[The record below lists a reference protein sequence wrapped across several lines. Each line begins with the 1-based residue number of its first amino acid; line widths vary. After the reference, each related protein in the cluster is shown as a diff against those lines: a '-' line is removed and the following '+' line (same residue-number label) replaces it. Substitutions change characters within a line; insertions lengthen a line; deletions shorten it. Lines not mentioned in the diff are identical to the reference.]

1 MKIRDRVVLITGA
14 SEGIGAACARAFETR
29 GARLSLVARNSERL
43 AAVGGPDT
51 QRIAGDI
58 TSGDIRQKVVARTI
72 ERFGQ
77 IDILINNAGMGL
89 YSAAGN
95 APMED
100 VRRLFELNLFA
111 PLELTQLVI
120 PYMRERRQGAIVNVS
135 SIAGKVTLPWFT
147 LYSVSKFAL
156 GSLTDGLRMELKAF
170 GIHAMTVCPGYV
182 KTEFQAHAL
191 GTRPPDAIMK
201 GRRFAITPE
210 ECAAAIVRG
219 LERDSRTV
227 VVPRIGW
234 IFIALSRLFPRLVE
248 SKLAAINQSPASA

>member
-1 MKIRDRVVLITGA
+1 MQIEGRVVLITGA
-14 SEGIGAACARAFETR
+14 SEGIGAACARAFEKR

-43 AAVGGPDT
+43 AAVGGPGT
-51 QRIAGDI
+51 LRTAGDI
-58 TSGDIRQKVVARTI
+58 TSGEIRQTAVVRTI

-89 YSAAGN
+89 YSAAWN
-95 APMED
+95 TPMED

-111 PLELTQLVI
+111 PLELTQLVV
-120 PYMRERRQGAIVNVS
+120 PYMRERKRGAIVNIS

-156 GSLTDGLRMELKAF
+156 GSLTDGLRMELKPC

-191 GTRPPDAIMK
+191 GTRSPDAIMK

-210 ECAAAIVRG
+210 ECAGAIAHGV
-219 LERDSRTV
+219 ERDARTV
-227 VVPRIGW
+227 MVPRMGW
-234 IFIALSRLFPRLVE
+234 ILVAFSRLFPRVVE
-248 SKLAAINQSPASA
+248 SKLAAINQSHVSA